1 MHISCKCKCK
11 FDGRKCTSNQKW
23 NSDKSRCDCKN
34 LKEYRVCGKVYFRN
48 PTIWS
53 SENSDY
59 AGSVDDSVFTW
70 DKIIDE
76 TKSSSPKTIPTKSTS
91 TKIV

>member
-1 MHISCKCKCK
+1 MHISSKCKCK
-11 FDGRKCTSNQKW
+11 FDGRKCTLNQKW
-23 NSDKSRCDCKN
+23 NSDKGRCDFKN
-34 LKEYRVCGKVYFRN
+34 LKEYRVCGKVYFWN

-53 SENSDY
+53 SENSGY

-76 TKSSSPKTIPTKSTS
+76 TKNSSLKTIPTKSTS